1 MRTFAQMQAFLAPHA
16 PDDMW
21 FEPGPDLPDVP
32 GRFTVLTRYGGP
44 GEDLEGAMDGISWQV
59 RVAGLQGDYNDA
71 EAIADAYDV
80 ALLNILSSDNPEGVH
95 VAGVQR
101 VGGAPNPLLKD
112 DADRWQFVCSYILH
126 TELALNN

>member
-1 MRTFAQMQAFLAPHA
+1 MRTFAQMKAFLEPVAPEG
-16 PDDMW
+16 MW

-44 GEDLEGAMDGISWQV
+44 GEELEGVMDAISWQV
-59 RVAGLQGDYNDA
+59 RVAGLQDKYEDA
-71 EAIADAYDV
+71 ESIADAYDV
-80 ALLNILSSDNPEGVH
+80 ALLNIKSSDNPGGVK

-112 DADRWQFVCSYILH
+112 DADRTQFICSYIIH
-126 TELALNN
+126 TELALTN